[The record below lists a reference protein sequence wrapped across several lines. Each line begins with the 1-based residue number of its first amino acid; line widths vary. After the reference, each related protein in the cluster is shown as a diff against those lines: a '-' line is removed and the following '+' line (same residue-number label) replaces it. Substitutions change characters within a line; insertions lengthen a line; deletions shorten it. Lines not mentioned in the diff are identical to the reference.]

1 MRTGNSLRDWV
12 FALCI
17 LAAFPAAAYY
27 LIGDRL
33 DVSTEGGAANGS
45 RVAGSEAVAGSGI
58 IVKREHGQCRQ
69 LSFDKETGE
78 IRDNSLGPCPNSIG
92 ATPDSTEG
100 RMQSVRKT
108 FSGR

>member
-1 MRTGNSLRDWV
+1 MRTRNSLRDWM
-12 FALCI
+12 FALAI

-33 DVSTEGGAANGS
+33 DGSTQGSTAGTSRGAGF
-45 RVAGSEAVAGSGI
+45 EAETGPGV
-58 IVKREHGQCRQ
+58 IVRREHGKCRQ

-78 IRDNSLGPCPNSIG
+78 IRDNSLGPCPNAVG